1 MKFYYELFSDKNPF
15 ALHTFEVNDVFEAC
29 ERLKKELDNN
39 DLIYLESDQE
49 NKPMFLYKNPLVKV
63 KMS

>member
-1 MKFYYELFSDKNPF
+1 MKFYYELFSDKNTF
-15 ALHTFEVNDVFEAC
+15 TLHDFEANDVFEAS

-63 KMS
+63 KMP